1 MRIHKFEKWYNHEA
15 TQTLKMSLL
24 ENLSLLPLCIICYPF
39 DSTISWLQ
47 RRASDED
54 HDEIIDELV
63 TIGIFISVTLVIDD
77 EAGKLEMFFLDN
89 YSFKTFLPLLS
100 KRQSLQ
106 QSTQTF
112 DTHRLNFLSLTNQT
126 ATNQTS
132 HFYGGFRFV

>member
-47 RRASDED
+47 KRPSDED

-63 TIGIFISVTLVIDD
+63 IIDISISLKFLID
-77 EAGKLEMFFLDN
+77 EETKILKKFL
-89 YSFKTFLPLLS
+89 
-100 KRQSLQ
+100 
-106 QSTQTF
+106 
-112 DTHRLNFLSLTNQT
+112 
-126 ATNQTS
+126 
-132 HFYGGFRFV
+132 